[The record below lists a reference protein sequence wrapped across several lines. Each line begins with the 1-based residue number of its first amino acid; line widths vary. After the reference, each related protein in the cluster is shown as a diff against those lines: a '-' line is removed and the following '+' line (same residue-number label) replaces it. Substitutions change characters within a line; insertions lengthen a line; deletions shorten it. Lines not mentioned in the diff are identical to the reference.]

1 MIVVDASAIC
11 AIIFDEPERAQF
23 LAVLRE
29 ADSALV
35 SPVNRWE
42 AAVSI
47 QHCRPDVAADRVV
60 QDILARAG
68 IAVADIGAD
77 EAGVAFHAWRTFG
90 KGRHPAGLNLGDCF
104 AYALASTRNLPLLF
118 KGDDFPK
125 TDVRSAL

>member
-11 AIIFDEPERAQF
+11 AIAFGEPERADF
-23 LAVLRE
+23 MAALRA
-29 ADSALV
+29 ADGALV

-42 AAVSI
+42 ASVSVENR
-47 QHCRPDVAADRVV
+47 RPGIAGERVV
-60 QDILARAG
+60 QDILTRGG
-68 IAVADIGAD
+68 IVVAEMGAA
-77 EAGVAFHAWRTFG
+77 EAGAAFEAWRMFG